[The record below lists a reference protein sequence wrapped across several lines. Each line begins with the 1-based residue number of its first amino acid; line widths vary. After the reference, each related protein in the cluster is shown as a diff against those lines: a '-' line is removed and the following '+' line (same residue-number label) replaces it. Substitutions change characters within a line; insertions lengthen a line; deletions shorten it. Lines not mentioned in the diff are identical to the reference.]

1 MTKAKRRRPAPA
13 RGSGG
18 RAAHDRRT
26 TARRD
31 QPQKT
36 RDSSESGQPQGAAPA
51 LIPYIIVFTASAS
64 TLVIEIVA
72 GRILA
77 PDIGVSLY
85 TWTTIIGVVLAG
97 ISVGNYLGGLAA
109 DRYPQ
114 QRTLGLILLAGSV
127 SSLSVLPLM
136 GVASDVF
143 AGLTLVTRIVFLT
156 ATLFFLPSLILGMV
170 TPVVIKLRLRD
181 LASTGNIVGKIYAVS
196 NTGAIFGT
204 FITGFV
210 LIQRVG
216 SRSTLV
222 IVAVVLVAMAVVF
235 GDLWPARMTTVAPL
249 GLFVLL
255 VGFTYANGDLESEC
269 LRESSYFC
277 IRVSDAIE
285 GGHAVKVLELNEM
298 VHSYVALD
306 DPTLLINGYQQVL
319 ADVATVVGERDRSF
333 RTLFLGGGGYTL
345 PKYLEEVYPQSVLE
359 VIEIDPEVTQV
370 AFDYLGLQPDTR
382 ISIDHADARMAVPE
396 RAPGQYDLIIGDTF
410 NSVSVPYHLT
420 TLEFNEQIRALLT
433 EDGIYAINVIDKLQS
448 GEFLRAL
455 AHTLGETF
463 PYVYVL
469 RDDANWEDDS
479 RNTHVLAASLRPL
492 SPADFDEAN
501 VRAGRGETVS
511 NFMPA
516 DTFEVW
522 LDSGNPILLTDD
534 YAPVDNMLA
543 TVALAGDFSSA
554 QRHYNSGLDLEAEG
568 RFEEAIAEYDQ
579 AISADPGFAPAYN
592 NRGGVYG
599 RLGDVQLAIEDFD
612 EAIRLDPQYALAY
625 FNRGLAYSA
634 IGDVA
639 RANADFDRA
648 ADLGADVEELRGQG

>member
-1 MTKAKRRRPAPA
+1 MAKAKRRRQAPA

-18 RAAHDRRT
+18 RAGTEAR
-26 TARRD
+26 TARPD
-31 QPQKT
+31 QSQK
-36 RDSSESGQPQGAAPA
+36 AAA
-51 LIPYIIVFTASAS
+51 SLIPYIIVFTASAS

-85 TWTTIIGVVLAG
+85 TWTSIIGVVLAG
-97 ISVGNYLGGLAA
+97 ISLGNYLGGLAA
-109 DRYPQ
+109 DRFPQ
-114 QRTLGLILLAGSV
+114 QRTLGLILLAGGL
-127 SSLSVLPLM
+127 SSLSVLPLV
-136 GVASDVF
+136 GVASNVF
-143 AGLTLVTRIVFLT
+143 ASLTLVARIVFLT
-156 ATLFFLPSLILGMV
+156 TTLFFLPSLILGMV

-181 LASTGNIVGKIYAVS
+181 LASTGNVVGKIYAVS

-216 SRSTLV
+216 SRATLI
-222 IVAVVLVAMAVVF
+222 IVAVVLVAMAVAF
-235 GDLWPARMTTVAPL
+235 GDLWQVRMTSVAPL
-249 GLFVLL
+249 GLFVVL

-285 GGHAVKVLELNEM
+285 DGRAVKVLELNEM

-319 ADVATVVGERDRSF
+319 ADLSTLIGERDESF
-333 RTLFLGGGGYTL
+333 RALFLGGGGYTL

-359 VIEIDPEVTQV
+359 VIEIDPEVTRV
-370 AFDYLGLQPDTR
+370 AFDFLGLRPDTR
-382 ISIDHADARMAVPE
+382 ILIDHEDARMAVLE
-396 RAPGQYDLIIGDTF
+396 RPPGQYDLIIGDAF

-420 TLEFNEQIRALLT
+420 TLEFNEQIQALLI
-433 EDGIYAINVIDKLQS
+433 EDGIYAINVIDKVHS

-455 AHTLGETF
+455 ANTLGETF

-469 RDDANWEDDS
+469 REDANWEDDS
-479 RNTHVLAASLRPL
+479 RSTHVLVASSRPISL
-492 SPADFDEAN
+492 ADLDEAN
-501 VRAGRGETVS
+501 LRAGRGETVS
-511 NFMPA
+511 NIMPP
-516 DTFEVW
+516 DTFEAW
-522 LDSGNPILLTDD
+522 LDSGDEILLTDD
-534 YAPVDNMLA
+534 YAPVENMLA
-543 TVALAGDFSSA
+543 LVAVEGDFSGA
-554 QRHYNSGLDLEAEG
+554 QRHYNAGLDLEIQG
-568 RFEEAIAEYDQ
+568 RFEEAIAEYDI
-579 AISADPGFAPAYN
+579 AIASNPSFAPAYN
-592 NRGGVYG
+592 NRGGLYG
-599 RLGDVQLAIEDFD
+599 RLGELQLAIEDFD

-625 FNRGLAYSA
+625 FNRGLGYSA

-648 ADLGADVEELRGQG
+648 AELGADLEELRGQG

>member
-1 MTKAKRRRPAPA
+1 MASA
-13 RGSGG
+13 RGRRGAPRRKSSR
-18 RAAHDRRT
+18 RADEQS
-26 TARRD
+26 ARRD

-36 RDSSESGQPQGAAPA
+36 RDSSEGGQPQGAAPP

-97 ISVGNYLGGLAA
+97 ISIGNYLGGLAA
-109 DRYPQ
+109 DRFPQ
-114 QRTLGLILLAGSV
+114 QRTLGLILLAGGL
-127 SSLSVLPLM
+127 SSLSVLPLV
-136 GVASDVF
+136 GVASNVF
-143 AGLTLVTRIVFLT
+143 ADLTLVPRIVFLT
-156 ATLFFLPSLILGMV
+156 TTLFFLPSLILGMV

-181 LASTGNIVGKIYAVS
+181 LASTGNVVGKIYAVS

-216 SRSTLV
+216 SRSTLI
-222 IVAVVLVAMAVVF
+222 IVAVVLVAMALAF
-235 GDLWPARMTTVAPL
+235 GDLWRVRITSVAPL
-249 GLFVLL
+249 GLFVVLA
-255 VGFTYANGDLESEC
+255 GFTYANGDLESEC

-285 GGHAVKVLELNEM
+285 NGRAVKVLELNEM
-298 VHSYVALD
+298 VHSYIAVD

-319 ADVATVVGERDRSF
+319 ADLSTVIGDRDQSF
-333 RTLFLGGGGYTL
+333 RALFLGGGGYTL
-345 PKYLEEVYPQSVLE
+345 PKYLEEVYPESVLE

-370 AFDYLGLQPDTR
+370 AFDYLGLSPDTR
-382 ISIDHADARMAVPE
+382 ISIDHEDARMAVPE
-396 RAPGQYDLIIGDTF
+396 RPPGQYDLIIGDAF

-420 TLEFNEQIRALLT
+420 TLEFNQQIQALLT
-433 EDGIYAINVIDKLQS
+433 EDGIYAINVIDKLHS
-448 GEFLRAL
+448 GQFLRAL
-455 AHTLGETF
+455 ANTLGETF

-469 RDDANWEDDS
+469 RDDADWDDDS
-479 RNTHVLAASLRPL
+479 RSTHVLAASSRAL
-492 SPADFDEAN
+492 SPAELDAAN
-501 VRAGRGETVS
+501 LRAGRGETVS
-511 NFMPA
+511 NFMPP
-516 DTFEVW
+516 DIFEAW
-522 LDSGNPILLTDD
+522 LDSGQDIVLTDD

-543 TVALAGDFSSA
+543 PVAVEGDFTGS
-554 QRHYNSGLDLEAEG
+554 QRHYNAGLDLEAQG

-579 AISADPGFAPAYN
+579 AISSNSGFAAAYN
-592 NRGGVYG
+592 NRGGLYG

-625 FNRGLAYSA
+625 FNRGLAYNA

-648 ADLGADVEELRGQG
+648 ADLGANLEELRGQG